1 VSPAPIDPGPFAID
15 AAVVAGIA
23 HPDLG
28 AFAVAADVPFEPY
41 QLPEPATIAAPEP
54 IDPGPFAVG
63 ATTADVLAHADL
75 GAFAVAADVAYEPFT
90 LPEPAELEPE
100 SELESPSE
108 PEPEHE
114 APEDASPEPV
124 AAAVPSAPPS
134 GPRPVTPV
142 AHSRKPTVLET
153 AMRLDNKQ
161 TTLVRYVGL
170 VARVGSRLFADV
182 QVEGLEHIPR
192 TGPVILACN
201 HISNADPVVLGAWIT
216 QALRRRR
223 IHWLGKKELFDW
235 PVVGRMAAS
244 GGVHPVDR
252 DAADVEAFRLAS
264 RILEKGYVLLVF
276 PEGTRSPTGELQEA
290 KDGVALLAI
299 RTGAQVVPIGV
310 SNTDAVWQKGQ
321 PLPMP
326 FPRRRVT
333 VRIGTPFRV
342 QDVIP
347 EGTDRRAAK
356 GLATRAIMGRIAA
369 LLDPRHRGV
378 YADAIREA
386 SRPEG

>member
-1 VSPAPIDPGPFAID
+1 GPFAVE
-15 AAVVAGIA
+15 ATTAEAIA
-23 HPDLG
+23 HAELG
-28 AFAVAADVPFEPY
+28 AFAVAAGVPFEPY
-41 QLPEPATIAAPEP
+41 RLPEPEP
-54 IDPGPFAVG
+54 IPAPVPVHPGPFAVE
-63 ATTADVLAHADL
+63 ATTAEAIAHPGL
-75 GAFAVAADVAYEPFT
+75 GAFAVAAGVPFEPYR
-90 LPEPAELEPE
+90 LPEPAPAPEPE
-100 SELESPSE
+100 SA
-108 PEPEHE
+108 PEPETE
-114 APEDASPEPV
+114 PQPVEDAAPEPV
-124 AAAVPSAPPS
+124 AAAVPSAPPA

-142 AHSRKPTVLET
+142 AQSRKPTVLET

-161 TTLVRYVGL
+161 TTLVRYLGL

-192 TGPVILACN
+192 TGSVILACN

-216 QALRRRR
+216 HALKRRR

-235 PVVGRMAAS
+235 PVVGMMAAS

-264 RILEKGYVLLVF
+264 RILEKGFVLLVF

-310 SNTDAVWQKGQ
+310 SNTDAVWRKGQ

-342 QDVIP
+342 KDVIP

-378 YADAIREA
+378 YADAIREG
-386 SRPEG
+386 SDPER